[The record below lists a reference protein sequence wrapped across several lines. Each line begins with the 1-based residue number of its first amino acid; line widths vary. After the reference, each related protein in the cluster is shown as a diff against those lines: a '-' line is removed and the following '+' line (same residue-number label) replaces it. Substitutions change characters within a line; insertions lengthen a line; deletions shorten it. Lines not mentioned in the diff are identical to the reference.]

1 MDKRGRS
8 KSISRSRSK
17 KRIKRETEG
26 RFYHSAHGSLS
37 TKKEYINEN
46 EVSSTFGYPETHFV
60 NGEKKAGQVYPIKVG
75 KDVSGVNAT
84 IYFKINS
91 DMCTSTRTGDNS
103 KAETEGKLL
112 DNLDKFHT
120 LFTIEAEGK
129 GTELII
135 KKVLVHSPSTAS
147 LRIGSQI
154 IDEMTPEQHVDHI
167 IIRNPDLKYMS
178 ASQPPEIFYDGK
190 TMTRN
195 IPNLEFFYEAN
206 FNTGLCGIGP
216 DNKTKRLT
224 PSGKLWWKTEM
235 MKINKIKDK
244 PGLHTFPMNDKDNS
258 SPSTSSSSSK
268 STTTTT
274 LQEMFR
280 DVGLIGEYKEIINDY
295 DITTYPKDYDESDT
309 KIQMKIMQEEL
320 ADYLGEAS
328 EIYFHHPNPWKS
340 LLSTT
345 LAKATFHSKPGDNL
359 SVTIYNSTCLVNQKR
374 RVGDHEVFTENPVED
389 RMRYPD
395 FYRLY
400 EGPMDRSILLNMQ
413 ELSSKVTEANR
424 QIDSNI
430 ESISVRENWIRE
442 DKQTIKK
449 HPPLAEFKDGS
460 ESINDRIKRYNDV
473 IEKFEKEIT
482 EQRTKIKRFEQEINV
497 SKKQQKAQKL
507 VKTLDAQV
515 LQPGTKRKG
524 RLRRK
529 KKKKK
534 GKKKKDSKRR
544 NRYTHRR

>member
-1 MDKRGRS
+1 
-8 KSISRSRSK
+8 
-17 KRIKRETEG
+17 
-26 RFYHSAHGSLS
+26 
-37 TKKEYINEN
+37 
-46 EVSSTFGYPETHFV
+46 
-60 NGEKKAGQVYPIKVG
+60 
-75 KDVSGVNAT
+75 
-84 IYFKINS
+84 
-91 DMCTSTRTGDNS
+91 
-103 KAETEGKLL
+103 
-112 DNLDKFHT
+112 
-120 LFTIEAEGK
+120 
-129 GTELII
+129 
-135 KKVLVHSPSTAS
+135 
-147 LRIGSQI
+147 
-154 IDEMTPEQHVDHI
+154 
-167 IIRNPDLKYMS
+167 
-178 ASQPPEIFYDGK
+178 
-190 TMTRN
+190 MTRN
-195 IPNLEFFYEAN
+195 IPNLEFYYEAN
-206 FNTGLCGIGP
+206 FNTGICGIGP
-216 DNKTKRLT
+216 DNTTKRLT

-244 PGLHTFPMNDKDNS
+244 PGLHTFPMNGKDKS
-258 SPSTSSSSSK
+258 TPSTSSSSSK

-274 LQEMFR
+274 LQEIFR
-280 DVGLIGEYKEIINDY
+280 RVDLIDEYDEIINDY

-320 ADYLGEAS
+320 ADYLEEAS
-328 EIYFHHPNPWKS
+328 EIYFHHPDPQKS
-340 LLSTT
+340 LLSAVLT
-345 LAKATFHSKPGDNL
+345 KATFHSKPGDNL

-400 EGPMDRSILLNMQ
+400 EGPMDRSILLNIQ
-413 ELSSKVTEANR
+413 GLSSKVTEANR

-449 HPPLAEFKDGS
+449 HPSLAEFKDAS
-460 ESINDRIKRYNDV
+460 ITESINERIKRYNDE
-473 IEKFEKEIT
+473 IEEFKKEIT

-544 NRYTHRR
+544 NRYTRRR